1 VSCTRSWNTVS
12 NVPQV
17 RTIIGKYNRAL
28 ENIVES
34 RNAFLGL
41 DNAAPPMSKAVWEE
55 SIAEAERQR
64 EFDPTSMDIM
74 QSKIKTGAT
83 VKEIMADIM
92 RKDGLSMSIVPD
104 GGNATEWLLEGFM
117 IEDEQ

>member
-1 VSCTRSWNTVS
+1 M
-12 NVPQV
+12 
-17 RTIIGKYNRAL
+17 GKYNRAL
-28 ENIVES
+28 ENILES
-34 RNAFLGL
+34 WNTFLGL
-41 DNAAPPMSKAVWEE
+41 DNTAPPMSKAIWEE
-55 SIAEAERQR
+55 SITEAERQR

-92 RKDGLSMSIVPD
+92 REDGLSMSIVPD

>member
-1 VSCTRSWNTVS
+1 MSCPKPWNTIS

-28 ENIVES
+28 ENILES

-41 DNAAPPMSKAVWEE
+41 DKAAPPTSKAIWEE

-92 RKDGLSMSIVPD
+92 REDGLSMNVVPD
-104 GGNATEWLLEGFM
+104 GGNATEWLLEGFL